1 MCRYNSSSVTKKFPA
16 IMKSSIF
23 RSAAALALTALLAA
37 CGGSP
42 SDQEALT
49 AASMQNGVATTTVAS
64 AALATRSATP
74 SANTS
79 AATVIAANS
88 PAPDCA
94 ADGCS
99 SLRIIDGNAEAWR
112 YDAMRRADAPQS

>member
-1 MCRYNSSSVTKKFPA
+1 
-16 IMKSSIF
+16 MKSSIF
-23 RSAAALALTALLAA
+23 RSAAALALIALLAA

-49 AASMQNGVATTTVAS
+49 TASMQTGVATTTVAS
-64 AALATRSATP
+64 TALATRSATP

>member
-1 MCRYNSSSVTKKFPA
+1 
-16 IMKSSIF
+16 MKSSIF

-42 SDQEALT
+42 SDQEVLT
-49 AASMQNGVATTTVAS
+49 AASMQTGVATTTVAS
-64 AALATRSATP
+64 ALATRPATP
-74 SANTS
+74 STNTS

>member
-1 MCRYNSSSVTKKFPA
+1 
-16 IMKSSIF
+16 MKSPIF
-23 RSAAALALTALLAA
+23 RTAAAFALAALLAA

-42 SDQEALT
+42 SDQEVLT
-49 AASMQNGVATTTVAS
+49 AASMQTGVTTTAVAGGVS
-64 AALATRSATP
+64 AALATP

-79 AATVIAANS
+79 APTVIAANS

-112 YDAMRRADAPQS
+112 YDAMRRAAPQT

>member
-1 MCRYNSSSVTKKFPA
+1 
-16 IMKSSIF
+16 MKSPIF
-23 RSAAALALTALLAA
+23 RTAAAFALAALLAA

-42 SDQEALT
+42 SDQEGLT
-49 AASMQNGVATTTVAS
+49 AASMQTGVATTAVAGGVS
-64 AALATRSATP
+64 AALATSPATP

-79 AATVIAANS
+79 APTVIAANS

-112 YDAMRRADAPQS
+112 YDAMRRADAPQT

>member
-1 MCRYNSSSVTKKFPA
+1 
-16 IMKSSIF
+16 MKSSIF

-42 SDQEALT
+42 SDQEVLT
-49 AASMQNGVATTTVAS
+49 AASMQTGVATTTVAS
-64 AALATRSATP
+64 ALATRSATP